1 MILIFG
7 LRNRVAVLA
16 TLALGCRNGHV
27 AAHRIVKVTRWFTLF
42 FLPVIPFSRKY
53 CSICI
58 QCGLTLE
65 MPKEAAEEV
74 ASGVSSGSGPIPEPV
89 TPPLPSP
96 SSTPDQ
102 AMPPP
107 GWYPDPAGTLGRRFW
122 DGHAWTDAVE
132 QP

>member
-7 LRNRVAVLA
+7 FRTRVAVLA
-16 TLALGCRNGHV
+16 TLALACRNGHV
-27 AAHRIVKVTRWFTLF
+27 AGHRIVKLTRWFTLF

-53 CSICI
+53 ASVCI

-65 MPKEAAEEV
+65 MPKEAAEEI
-74 ASGVSSGSGPIPEPV
+74 ASGVSAGSGPTPEPV
-89 TPPLPSP
+89 APPLPSLA
-96 SSTPDQ
+96 SAPDP
-102 AMPPP
+102 AMPPA

>member
-1 MILIFG
+1 MAGGPPGRI
-7 LRNRVAVLA
+7 AVLA
-16 TLALGCRNGHV
+16 TLPLACRNGHL
-27 AAHRIVKVTRWFTLF
+27 AAHRILKVTKWFTLF

-53 CSICI
+53 YSVCV

-74 ASGVSSGSGPIPEPV
+74 ASGVSAGSGPTLDPV
-89 TPPLPSP
+89 APPLPSP
-96 SSTPDQ
+96 GSSPAP

-107 GWYPDPAGTLGRRFW
+107 GWYPDPGGTLGRRFW